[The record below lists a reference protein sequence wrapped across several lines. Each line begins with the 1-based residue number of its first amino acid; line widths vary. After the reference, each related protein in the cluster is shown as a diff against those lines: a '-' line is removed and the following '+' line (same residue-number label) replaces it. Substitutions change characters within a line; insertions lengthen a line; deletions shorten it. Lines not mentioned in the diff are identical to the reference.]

1 MTDPA
6 GRTKVQLREIQK
18 LAWDNKIAKG
28 FNTTD
33 LYLEVALA
41 HAELSELLGAIRK
54 KPEEIGEELADVLL
68 FLASIAE
75 MTGVDLDA
83 AVETKMAKNAARTY
97 RALDN
102 GVLVKTDET
111 IAAEQ
116 QAS

>member
-41 HAELSELLGAIRK
+41 HAE
-54 KPEEIGEELADVLL
+54 
-68 FLASIAE
+68 
-75 MTGVDLDA
+75 
-83 AVETKMAKNAARTY
+83 
-97 RALDN
+97 
-102 GVLVKTDET
+102 
-111 IAAEQ
+111 
-116 QAS
+116 